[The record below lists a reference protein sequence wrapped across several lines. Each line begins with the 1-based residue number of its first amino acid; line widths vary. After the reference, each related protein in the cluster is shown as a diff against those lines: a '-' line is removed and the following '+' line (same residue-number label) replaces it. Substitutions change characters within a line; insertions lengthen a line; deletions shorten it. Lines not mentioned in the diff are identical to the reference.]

1 MFVDMNGIVY
11 WSLLPGLFETRQFY
25 DVMIVAEGFTGPS
38 IFSLDYEGILLKRG

>member
-1 MFVDMNGIVY
+1 MNGIVY

-25 DVMIVAEGFTGPS
+25 DVMIVVAEGFTGPS